1 MQKKTIVTLIIV
13 AVVMTGVIIG
23 AVFLYDFLKESAP
36 DDMLLQPPVGG
47 QTGGAGAPSAPSGT
61 TPTKAPAGQDN
72 GAESP
77 TPAGQEGES
86 ESAAPGEADR
96 DKVAA
101 PDFTVQDADGN
112 DVKLSDLQGKPVV
125 LNFWASWCPPCKEEM
140 PYFNNVY
147 EDLGSEVHFMMVCLA
162 DGARETKE
170 SGMAFIEDK
179 GFTFPVY
186 FDMSG
191 EASAAYGIQSI
202 PATYFIDADGY
213 LVTRAE
219 GGIPEGTLRLGVS
232 YILE

>member
-23 AVFLYDFLKESAP
+23 AVFLYDTLREGAP
-36 DDMLLQPPVGG
+36 DEMLLQPPVGG
-47 QTGGAGAPSAPSGT
+47 QTGGAGAPSENTA
-61 TPTKAPAGQDN
+61 TKAPAGQEN

-77 TPAGQEGES
+77 TQAGQDEDS
-86 ESAAPGEADR
+86 ESTPSGEADKER
-96 DKVAA
+96 VVA
-101 PDFTVQDADGN
+101 PDFTVQDANGN
-112 DVKLSDLQGKPVV
+112 DVMLSDLQGKPVV

-147 EDLGSEVHFMMVCLA
+147 EDFGGEVHFMMVCLA

-170 SGMAFIEDK
+170 SGMAYVEEK

-186 FDMSG
+186 FDLSG
-191 EASAAYGIQSI
+191 EASTAYGLQSI
-202 PATYFIDADGY
+202 PATYFIDAEGY

-219 GGIPEGTLRLGVS
+219 GGIPERTLRMGVS
-232 YILE
+232 YIME